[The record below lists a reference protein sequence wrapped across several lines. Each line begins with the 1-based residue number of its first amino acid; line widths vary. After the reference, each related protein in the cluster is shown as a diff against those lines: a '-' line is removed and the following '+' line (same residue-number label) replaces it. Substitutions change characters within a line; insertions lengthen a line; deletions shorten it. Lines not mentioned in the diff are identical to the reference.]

1 MSGSVAAQAVGVALS
16 PVISRL
22 FTPADFGVFGS
33 FIAVTGVVSAVATF
47 DYSQAIM
54 LPRRRDDA
62 GQVLLVSCLVAL
74 VVALASGLV
83 CFLLPRWI
91 LGLLNTGDRWL
102 LPLFVLAVL
111 AAGLNASL
119 QAWCVRVKAFEHTS
133 ISQVV
138 RGVSSAGCQLG
149 FGVARAGAPGLILS
163 HVMSEFLA
171 GVNLLRVTLGDLRAF
186 VRLARWETLGRL
198 AMEYRDFPMYSA
210 SQNLLNA
217 LSNGLPVLLLTQSFG
232 ISAAGA
238 YAFGMRLINAP
249 MSLVSNALRQVLLQ
263 RAGEMQHQER
273 RLLPLF
279 VKSTAGLFGLGLGP
293 TLILAIWAP
302 GLFEW
307 LFGRQWHTAGEFAR
321 YLALWLLFA
330 FCNLPA
336 VLMARLIRIQRAL
349 FIYNLFLLAA
359 RVAALLLGGQYLTVL
374 QCIALFSAVGVVMN
388 AILIL
393 IVGRALVLQEGP
405 LELAQ
410 L

>member
-1 MSGSVAAQAVGVALS
+1 
-16 PVISRL
+16 
-22 FTPADFGVFGS
+22 
-33 FIAVTGVVSAVATF
+33 
-47 DYSQAIM
+47 
-54 LPRRRDDA
+54 
-62 GQVLLVSCLVAL
+62 
-74 VVALASGLV
+74 
-83 CFLLPRWI
+83 
-91 LGLLNTGDRWL
+91 
-102 LPLFVLAVL
+102 
-111 AAGLNASL
+111 
-119 QAWCVRVKAFEHTS
+119 
-133 ISQVV
+133 
-138 RGVSSAGCQLG
+138 
-149 FGVARAGAPGLILS
+149 
-163 HVMSEFLA
+163 MSEFLA

>member
-54 LPRRRDDA
+54 LPKRREDA
-62 GQVLLVSCLVAL
+62 GQVLLVACLVAL
-74 VVALASGLV
+74 AVALASGLV
-83 CFLLPRWI
+83 CLLLPHWI
-91 LGLLNTGDRWL
+91 LGLLNTDDRWM

-111 AAGLNASL
+111 AAGLTSSL

-138 RGVSSAGCQLG
+138 RGVSSTGCQLG
-149 FGVARAGAPGLILS
+149 FGITRAGAQGLILS
-163 HVMSEFLA
+163 HVLSEFLA
-171 GVNLLRVTLGDLRAF
+171 GINLLRVTLGDLRAF
-186 VRLARWETLGRL
+186 AGLARWGNLKRL

-232 ISAAGA
+232 ISVAGA

-249 MSLVSNALRQVLLQ
+249 MSLVSSALRQVLLQ
-263 RAGEMQHQER
+263 RAGEMQHQNR
-273 RLLPLF
+273 KLLPLF
-279 VKSTAGLFGLGLGP
+279 VKSTAGLFGLGLAP

-302 GLFEW
+302 GLFAW

-349 FIYNLFLLAA
+349 FFYNLFLLAA
-359 RVAALLLGGQYLTVL
+359 RVAALLFGGQYLTAL
-374 QCIALFSAVGVVMN
+374 QCIALFSVVGAVMN
-388 AILIL
+388 AVLIL